1 MPVTAKEM
9 IQDLLHPFTEALDK
23 ARITPRR
30 LANKLNKELEAK
42 ETKFFQH
49 QGEVISKRNVVA
61 WGVRQAARID
71 AQKLLG
77 AYPAETHN
85 VTVNGSLN
93 LFEKV
98 KEARE
103 RAKKRSKD

>member
-9 IQDLLHPFTEALDK
+9 IQDLLHPFTEAMAE
-23 ARITPRR
+23 ARITPKV
-30 LANKLNKELEAK
+30 LAKKLNKELNAK
-42 ETKFFQH
+42 ETKFFAY
-49 QGEVISKRNVVA
+49 QGEVVEKRNVIA
-61 WGVRQAARID
+61 WGIRQAARID

-85 VTVNGSLN
+85 LKISGSIN
-93 LFEKV
+93 LFEKI